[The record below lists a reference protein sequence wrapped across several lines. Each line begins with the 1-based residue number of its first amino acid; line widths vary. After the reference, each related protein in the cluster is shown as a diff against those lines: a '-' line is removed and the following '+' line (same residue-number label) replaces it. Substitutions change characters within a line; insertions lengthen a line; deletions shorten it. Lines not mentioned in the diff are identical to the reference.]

1 VEEDSVSKRKSS
13 SRKRRRPLV
22 GTGLQEIVEGS
33 QLLISGAQGRASD
46 AAKQVQ
52 RVAADA
58 VSTLEKRRDVE
69 LRNLRGRLKDVN
81 TAIGGLER
89 RYRALEKRVTSQ
101 IETIS
106 GRAVKASDLDKR
118 IRTVESE
125 LLRVAGL
132 GRSAAGRA
140 RTTAARTTAKKPTT
154 TARRRTTAASTTAK
168 RRTAAASTA
177 RKTARTATKRATG
190 AARSAS
196 RTVSAAAKAA
206 STTAKTVTKAASTGA
221 AKGTTAARRSAAGSA
236 GGRAKAKR
244 STARKPAVKKAK
256 APSPPSSGGSSSS

>member
-1 VEEDSVSKRKSS
+1 MRPTDRCVEEDSVSKRKSS
-13 SRKRRRPLV
+13 SRKSRGPRA
-22 GTGLQEIVEGS
+22 GTGLHEIVEGG
-33 QLLISGAQGRASD
+33 QQLISDAQERAAD

-69 LRNLRGRLKDVN
+69 LKNLRGRLKDIN
-81 TAIGGLER
+81 TAVGGLER
-89 RYRALEKRVTSQ
+89 RYRSLEKRVTKQ

-118 IRTVESE
+118 IRSLEAE
-125 LLRVAGL
+125 IRRAAGL
-132 GRSAAGRA
+132 GRSAVGGA
-140 RTTAARTTAKKPTT
+140 RAKKTT
-154 TARRRTTAASTTAK
+154 TTAK
-168 RRTAAASTA
+168 RRTGASAGTA

-190 AARSAS
+190 AARAAS

-206 STTAKTVTKAASTGA
+206 STTAATATKAASTGT
-221 AKGTTAARRSAAGSA
+221 AKGITSARRSAAGSA

-244 STARKPAVKKAK
+244 STARKPATKK
-256 APSPPSSGGSSSS
+256 APSPPSSTTSSSS